1 MLYFQILGTSK
12 MNIDAVDLGQFEG
25 EWINTNE
32 GKREIERVS
41 LRTASGRMYLRVRGN
56 AHAAG
61 PDWGEIE
68 LENVYTDPANLNQ
81 GVSFV
86 AKYDFDALRVELG
99 VNLNMGLLV
108 MAMFNSWNE
117 STATNYFA
125 REFFRQ

>member
-1 MLYFQILGTSK
+1 

-32 GKREIERVS
+32 GPREIDSVS
-41 LRTASGRMYLRVRGN
+41 LRTSSGRMYLRVRGN

-68 LENVYTDPANLNQ
+68 IENVYTDPANLNQ
-81 GVSFV
+81 GVSFA

-117 STATNYFA
+117 STATNYCA
-125 REFFRQ
+125 REFFRL